1 MCLAVVA
8 IAAHPR
14 YRIVIAANR
23 DEYHARPA
31 SPAHWWPAG
40 MLAGRDLTGGG
51 AWFGVTRSGR
61 WALVTNFREGLPRDP
76 KAPSRGDLVTRAL
89 HDDAPPLVC
98 AAAIAGDGAAYHGFN
113 LLIGTSAVRS
123 GDTLKPRGGDDPV
136 TLDRSAAAYAS
147 NRASGAVSLA
157 DGIHGLSNHLLDTPW
172 PKLVRSKARLAA
184 ALDGPLLDLHA
195 AFALLADR
203 TPAEN
208 DDLPVTGLSR
218 ERERMLSSAFI
229 LSPEYG
235 TRCSTVFTLTGD
247 GEARLIE
254 RSFDPEGKLTGEA
267 AHSFAVSPRREAAA
281 TPGDAR

>member
-31 SPAHWWPAG
+31 SPAHWWSTG
-40 MLAGRDLTGGG
+40 ILAGRDLMGGG

-61 WALVTNFREGLPRDP
+61 WALVTNFREGIPRDP
-76 KAPSRGDLVTRAL
+76 NAPSRGELVTRAL
-89 HDDAPPLVC
+89 HHDSPPLLC
-98 AAAIAGDGAAYHGFN
+98 AAAIASDGPRYHGFN
-113 LLIGTSAVRS
+113 LLVGAGSAHH
-123 GDTLKPRGGDDPV
+123 GDAPESRQVEGSMPHQRCV
-136 TLDRSAAAYAS
+136 VAYTS

-157 DGIHGLSNHLLDTPW
+157 EGIHGLSNHLLDTPW

-184 ALDGPLLDLHA
+184 ALDGPVLDLHA

-203 TPAEN
+203 APAEN
-208 DDLPVTGLSR
+208 DDLPISGLSR

-235 TRCSTVFTLTGD
+235 TRCSTVFTLTVD

-267 AHSFAVSPRREAAA
+267 ALSFAVSPHREAAA
-281 TPGDAR
+281 TTRDAR

>member
-31 SPAHWWPAG
+31 SPAHWWSTG
-40 MLAGRDLTGGG
+40 ILAGRDLMGGG

-61 WALVTNFREGLPRDP
+61 WALVTNFREGIPRDP
-76 KAPSRGDLVTRAL
+76 NAPSRGELVTRAL
-89 HDDAPPLVC
+89 HDDSPPLLC
-98 AAAIAGDGAAYHGFN
+98 AAAIASDGPRYHGFN
-113 LLIGTSAVRS
+113 LLVGVGAADH
-123 GDTLKPRGGDDPV
+123 GDAAEPRQVEGSMPRRRRV
-136 TLDRSAAAYAS
+136 AAYTS
-147 NRASGAVSLA
+147 NRASGAISLA

-184 ALDGPLLDLHA
+184 ALDGPVLDLHA

-203 TPAEN
+203 TPAESG
-208 DDLPVTGLSR
+208 DLPMTGLSR

-235 TRCSTVFTLTGD
+235 TRCSTVFTLKADGD
-247 GEARLIE
+247 ARLIE

-267 AHSFAVSPRREAAA
+267 AHSFAVSPHGQA
-281 TPGDAR
+281 